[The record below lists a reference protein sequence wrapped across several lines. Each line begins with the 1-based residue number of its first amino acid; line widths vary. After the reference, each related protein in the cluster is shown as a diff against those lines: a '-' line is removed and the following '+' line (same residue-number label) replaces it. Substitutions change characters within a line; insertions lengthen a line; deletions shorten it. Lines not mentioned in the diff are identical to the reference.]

1 MRALVTG
8 VAGFIGSTL
17 GACLLD
23 AGHEVLGVDALTSA
37 YDPALKRSNLEASR
51 AHSAFTFVEDDLTTI
66 DLAPVLDGVDVV
78 FHMAALAGSRDS
90 WGSDFAAYERANVL
104 ATQQLLEACRELSIR
119 RFVYS
124 SSSSVYGAAP
134 RFPVNESDL
143 PHPIT
148 PYGVTKLAGE
158 HLCRLYAYNFGIP
171 TVSLRY
177 FSVYGPR
184 QRPDMAIHRI
194 IDAGLSGVQFPVLG
208 DGTQCRDFTF
218 VHDVVDANVR
228 AMDADLEP
236 GTVVNIGTGSSTSL
250 NGVIEIVAHVL
261 GRGITRRDDGNVP
274 GDPQRTEA
282 DVTLA
287 AELLGW
293 KPQTSLDSGIRAQV
307 ADQSRARN
315 RAPL

>member
-1 MRALVTG
+1 MRTLVTG

-17 GACLLD
+17 AVRLLD
-23 AGHEVLGVDALTSA
+23 AGHEVLGVDALTST
-37 YDPALKRSNLEASR
+37 YDPALKRRNLEASR
-51 AHSAFTFVEDDLTTI
+51 EHSAFTFVEDDLTAT
-66 DLAPVLDGVDVV
+66 DLATVLDGVDVV

-124 SSSSVYGAAP
+124 SSSSVYGAAA

-143 PHPIT
+143 HPIT

-158 HLCRLYAYNFGIP
+158 HLCRLYAYNFGVP

-194 IDAGLSGVQFPVLG
+194 IDAGLSDVQFSVFG
-208 DGTQCRDFTF
+208 DGSQRRDFTF
-218 VHDVVDANVR
+218 VDDVVDANVR
-228 AMDADLEP
+228 AVDAELEP
-236 GTVVNIGTGSSTSL
+236 GTAVNIGTGSSTSL
-250 NGVIEIVAHVL
+250 NRVIEIVAHVL
-261 GRGITRRDDGNVP
+261 GRGITRRDDDNVP
-274 GDPQRTEA
+274 GDPQQTEA

-293 KPQTSLDSGIRAQV
+293 KSQTSLDAGIRAQIE
-307 ADQSRARN
+307 DQSRGRN
-315 RAPL
+315 STSS